1 MSSLSTPIDRRAVL
15 RAAGAALVAAVLRP
29 AALGAA
35 GPDLLV
41 EDWQAAALGATGV
54 PPGWRPYETPGGHPA
69 YDFTIVADDG
79 RRALSLRSAGDHST
93 IAKEVHVDLAIT
105 PILRWEWKVA
115 QFPAGVDLR
124 RKSGSDATGH
134 VFVVWPRFPALLRS
148 QLLGYVWDPVLPA
161 GTFVR
166 SAKTGTVTFVIARSG
181 TQGTGR
187 WAEQERN
194 VADDYRT
201 AFGADPPSP
210 GAVALSIDTNDT
222 RSPAAALVGRI
233 AFTSGR
239 G

>member
-1 MSSLSTPIDRRAVL
+1 ML
-15 RAAGAALVAAVLRP
+15 RAAGIGLLAAVLPP
-29 AALGAA
+29 APLRAA
-35 GPDLLV
+35 GPDVPV
-41 EDWQAAALGATGV
+41 EDWQGAGLGATGV

-69 YDFTIVADDG
+69 YDFTIVNDDEH
-79 RRALSLRSAGDHST
+79 RALSLRSAGDHST
-93 IAKEVHVDLAIT
+93 IAKEAHVDLATT
-105 PILRWEWKVA
+105 PMLRWEWKVV

-148 QLLGYVWDPVLPA
+148 RLLGYVWDPVLSA
-161 GTFVR
+161 GTFVQ
-166 SAKTGTVTFVIARSG
+166 SAKTGTVTFVIVRSG
-181 TQGTGR
+181 TQGMGR

-222 RSPAAALVGRI
+222 RSPAAALIGRI